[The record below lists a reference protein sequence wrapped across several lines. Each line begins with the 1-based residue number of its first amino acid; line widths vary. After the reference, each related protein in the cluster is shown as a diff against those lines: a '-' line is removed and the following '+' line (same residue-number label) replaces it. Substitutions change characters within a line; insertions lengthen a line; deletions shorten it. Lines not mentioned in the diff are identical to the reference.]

1 MMSDPIESAIDAEH
15 SRQERAWD
23 EAMTDIRADLEEV
36 PGLVEW
42 LRDVADPRCSH
53 SLDRK
58 ALERAA
64 DKLERLAAE
73 VLRLT
78 SNLTPSGET
87 KADYIGEFSFTI
99 DEVSGDVGAE
109 VARKVD
115 VPWTVIKE
123 IMAVILARKALGG
136 S

>member
-1 MMSDPIESAIDAEH
+1 VSDPVESAIDAEH

-36 PGLVEW
+36 PGLADW

-58 ALERAA
+58 VLERAA

-73 VLRLT
+73 VLRL
-78 SNLTPSGET
+78 SGRVVELECELGINKGRNAEIASLAGEPT
-87 KADYIGEFSFTI
+87 TVLKVSADKRQRKFNPKAAKPLED
-99 DEVSGDVGAE
+99 
-109 VARKVD
+109 R
-115 VPWTVIKE
+115 
-123 IMAVILARKALGG
+123 R
-136 S
+136 

>member
-36 PGLVEW
+36 PGLVER
-42 LRDVADPRCSH
+42 LNARCKEDGV
-53 SLDRK
+53 LTLFAGD
-58 ALERAA
+58 LINPNGPEAA

-73 VLRLT
+73 VRQHREFAEWCLSPTFDPRALT
-78 SNLTPSGET
+78 T
-87 KADYIGEFSFTI
+87 F
-99 DEVSGDVGAE
+99 
-109 VARKVD
+109 
-115 VPWTVIKE
+115 
-123 IMAVILARKALGG
+123 ARKALGG